1 MAKKY
6 NCSVTNFL
14 LGWALNQG
22 LSVLPRSRN
31 PKHIKDNFAVKTL
44 KIAAEDIEEIKLKKV
59 KKYCWNPNTVC

>member
-1 MAKKY
+1 MANKY

-31 PKHIKDNFAVKTL
+31 PEHVKDNFTAISL
-44 KIAAEDIEEIKLKKV
+44 KIAPEDIEEIKSKKL
-59 KKYCWNPNTVC
+59 KKYCWNPDKIC